1 MINIKENTSQFN
13 NQILIQRLGCIP
25 VHIDD
30 IEKNVDN
37 LLIELNVENTSD
49 ELMYVTTNDFTI
61 KQLLEDDNI
70 GGELSK
76 KMLKKYFHVIP

>member
-1 MINIKENTSQFN
+1 MINIIENTSQFN

-37 LLIELNVENTSD
+37 LLIELNVENT
-49 ELMYVTTNDFTI
+49 V
-61 KQLLEDDNI
+61 
-70 GGELSK
+70 
-76 KMLKKYFHVIP
+76 